1 MQPDRRRPEVNDPGG
16 TTLAKRFM
24 ALYTGAL
31 TDVLYQLGVTSQTL
45 PPSIGPLRTGMRLA
59 GPVFTVE
66 ARPDVSEVDGVDQM
80 EVLQKVP
87 DGHAIVW
94 ATGADDHSVIGDLAV
109 ALLKVRGCSGLVIDG
124 GCRDVDFVAELGLPI
139 FCRFVTP
146 QDMSHGRG
154 AIVGCGRS
162 VTIGGVS
169 VAPDDYVVADSD
181 GAVVVPAA
189 LVDEV
194 LERAEALVI
203 EETAVRSALLRGASW
218 EEAFGDASSPPE
230 QTTRN

>member
-1 MQPDRRRPEVNDPGG
+1 MNDPA

-24 ALYTGAL
+24 AVYTGAL
-31 TDVLYQLGVTSQTL
+31 TDVLYELGLTSQTL
-45 PPSIGPLRTGMRLA
+45 PPPIGPLRAGMRLA
-59 GPVFTVE
+59 APVFTVE
-66 ARPDVSEVDGVDQM
+66 ALPDVSQAEGIDQV
-80 EVLQKVP
+80 EVLHKVP

-94 ATGADDHSVIGDLAV
+94 ATAADDHSVIGDLAV
-109 ALLKVRGCSGLVIDG
+109 ALLKARGCSGVVIDG
-124 GCRDVDFVAELGLPI
+124 GCRDVDFVADIGLPI

-154 AIVGCGRS
+154 AIVGYGCS
-162 VTIGGVS
+162 LTIGGVS
-169 VAPDDYVVADSD
+169 IAPDDYIVADSD

-203 EETAVRSALLRGASW
+203 KETVVRSALLRGASW
-218 EEAFGDASSPPE
+218 EEAIGEASSPSA
-230 QTTRN
+230 QTALN